1 MLPDQDRTLPHWLIS
16 LLRRFLIL
24 TFPAFFVLTG
34 VRLVATETFLQ
45 IEYNR
50 PGFPA
55 DRFGFS
61 QEDRLFYAPYAVDY
75 LRNDAEIDYLGDLT
89 FENGMPL
96 YNARELRHME
106 DVKVVTQAAF
116 AIHTILTV
124 LFLGA
129 ILILVWKPATHP
141 ALRQGLSGGGVF
153 TIMLIITL
161 VVLIFANWDYFFD
174 NFHAVFFEGDS
185 WQFSTSDTLI
195 RLFPEQFWF
204 DAAMTIGAF
213 TIFGAFAAILGVWV
227 WQSYAAQH
235 AIATAPNQD
244 GAAHDPAPMR

>member
-1 MLPDQDRTLPHWLIS
+1 MTDVPRWLVS
-16 LLRRFLIL
+16 LLRGFLIL
-24 TFPAFFVLTG
+24 AFPAFFVLTG
-34 VRLVATETFLQ
+34 VRLVATETFLR

-50 PGFPA
+50 PGFPD

-61 QEDRLFYAPYAVDY
+61 KEDRLQYAPYAIEY
-75 LRNDAEIDYLGDLT
+75 LRNGAGIKYLGDLT

-116 AIHTILTV
+116 AIHVVLSV
-124 LFLGA
+124 LFIGA
-129 ILILVWKPATHP
+129 ILALAWRSDTRP

-153 TIMLIITL
+153 TITLIMSL
-161 VVLIFANWDYFFD
+161 AVLIVANWDFFFD
-174 NFHAVFFEGDS
+174 NFHAIFFEGDS

-195 RLFPEQFWF
+195 RLFPERFWF

-213 TIFGAFAAILGVWV
+213 TVFGAVAAILGVWW
-227 WQSYAAQH
+227 WQRHASRRTISAA
-235 AIATAPNQD
+235 ANQD
-244 GAAHDPAPMR
+244 GAAHGPAPDRMP